1 MPKRDD
7 LHTVMILGSGPIV
20 IGQACEFDYS
30 ATQGCKALKE
40 ESMRLI
46 LLNSNPATVMTDPGL
61 SDRTYVEPMTAEV
74 AGEII
79 RLEKPQAI
87 LPTLG
92 GQTALNLAMELHEK
106 GCLSENG
113 VEMIGADPDVIEIAE
128 SRERFRDTMS
138 KLGLDIPRSALAHN
152 VEEAVDVALRVTG
165 FPAIV
170 RPSFTLGGT
179 GGGIAK
185 NREELELLA
194 WKGLNASPIRQ
205 ILVEESL
212 VGWKEMEL
220 EMIRDRGDNAI
231 IVCGIENVDP
241 MGVHTG
247 DSITVAPIQTLTDR
261 EYQDMRDEALRV
273 ARAVGLNGG
282 CNIQFAVHPGT
293 GRRVVIEMNP
303 RVSRSSALASKA
315 TGYPIARV
323 AAKLSVGYEL
333 SELKN
338 GITGKSACFEPALD
352 YCVVKAPRFDFEKF
366 QGASSVLGL
375 EMRAVGETMALGGN
389 YREALQKALRGLE
402 TGLLSLEIKGK
413 GGAGSDKERL
423 KALKARLRE
432 PEPER
437 LSVLYQALRLGLTLD
452 EARAITQL
460 DPWFIQ
466 QLQLI
471 LETEGFVRG
480 PFAQTLLAGGNPP
493 WQDWAAVK
501 AQGFSDAQIAR
512 IATSAADPSKGQKG
526 ICQGEVRRL
535 RELAGCRP
543 HFRQVDTCA
552 GEFLAG
558 TPYFYSSYDSPSPP
572 EDGDPDPQDAPG
584 TGPGVSGP
592 GKVLILG
599 GGPNR
604 IGQGIE
610 FDYCCVKAAQ
620 AFLDM
625 GYNTVMVNS
634 NPETVSTDYDAVG
647 RLYFEPVT
655 LEDAL
660 AICERE
666 RPDGVIVQLGGQ
678 TPLNLA
684 MSLKEAGVPIWGTPP
699 EAIFRAEDRHGWND
713 LVKKL
718 GLSQPPGDTASDAE
732 GALKVASG
740 IGFPVIVRPSFVLG
754 GRWMRIMAN
763 ERDLALYVR
772 GLSESGLQIG
782 GDSPIL
788 VDKFLDDAVEVDVD
802 AVADGERVVIA
813 AVMEHIERAGVH
825 SGDSSCCIPPFT
837 LPDAIQ
843 KEIARQTSLL
853 GLELGVRGLMN
864 IQFAVQ
870 DGKVYV
876 LEANPR
882 ASRTAPF
889 VAKATGRPLIEAAAG
904 VMAGRTLEGL
914 GFLDKPAPPHF
925 SVKEAVIPWG
935 RFVGSTVLLGPE
947 MHSTGEVMGMDR
959 SFGHA
964 FLKASIAAGT
974 DVPLGGEII
983 LTVADRDK
991 DQLIGPAS
999 VLRDMGFTFLATPGT
1014 RKKLKEHGINAGTL
1028 YNINVPRK
1036 PNVLEYLKNGKAR
1049 MFVNTAQDA
1058 GSIRDSSVLRAEAI
1072 VRGVPIMTTLAG
1084 LNAMVEGLKAIRGSK
1099 WSICPLQDY
1108 HRDQAGK
1115 PGA

>member
-1 MPKRDD
+1 MPRRQD
-7 LHTVMILGSGPIV
+7 LETVMILGSGPIV

-40 ESMRLI
+40 EGLRLV

-61 SDRTYVEPMTAEV
+61 SDRTYVEPMTVEV
-74 AGEII
+74 AVEII
-79 RLEKPQAI
+79 RAERPQAL

-92 GQTALNLAMELHEK
+92 GQTALNLAMSLHAKDALREL
-106 GCLSENG
+106 G
-113 VEMIGADPDVIEIAE
+113 VELIGSDPEVIEIAE
-128 SRERFRDTMS
+128 SRERFRRTMS
-138 KLGLDIPRSALAHN
+138 SLGLDIPVSALAHT
-152 VEEAVDVALRVTG
+152 VEEAADVARRTG
-165 FPAIV
+165 FPAII

-179 GGGIAK
+179 GGGIAR
-185 NREELELLA
+185 NQEELLLLA
-194 WKGLNASPIRQ
+194 WKGLNASPVHQ

-212 VGWKEMEL
+212 IGWKEMEL
-220 EMIRDRGDNAI
+220 EMIRDLSDNAI

-247 DSITVAPIQTLTDR
+247 DSVTVAPIQTLTDP
-261 EYQDMRDEALRV
+261 EYQAMRDDALKV

-282 CNIQFAVHPGT
+282 CNIQFAVDPRS

-315 TGYPIARV
+315 TGFPIARV
-323 AAKLSVGYEL
+323 AAKLAVGYSL
-333 SELKN
+333 HELKN

-366 QGASSVLGL
+366 QGASSILGL

-402 TGLLSLEIKGK
+402 TGLLSLEVKD
-413 GGAGSDKERL
+413 GGLSGAADDRERL
-423 KALKARLRE
+423 QILKARLRD

-437 LSVLYQALRLGLTLD
+437 LSVLYQALRLGLSRE
-452 EARAITQL
+452 EAAAVTQL
-460 DPWFIQ
+460 DPWFIWQ
-466 QLQLI
+466 MELI
-471 LETEGFVRG
+471 LDTERFIQGGF
-480 PFAQTLLAGGNPP
+480 AATLASGGNPP
-493 WQDWAAVK
+493 RADWVRAK
-501 AQGFSDAQIAR
+501 ADGFSDAQIAKL
-512 IATSAADPSKGQKG
+512 AAAVAPPGAKAPGQDA
-526 ICQGEVRRL
+526 VRAL
-535 RELAGCRP
+535 REAAGCRP

-558 TPYFYSSYDSPSPP
+558 TPYFYSSYDSP
-572 EDGDPDPQDAPG
+572 APG
-584 TGPGVSGP
+584 PVPGPEPGP
-592 GKVLILG
+592 RKVMILG

-620 AFLDM
+620 AFLAM
-625 GYNTVMVNS
+625 GYRTIMVNS

-655 LEDAL
+655 LEDVL

-699 EAIFRAEDRHGWND
+699 EAIFRAEDRQGWNE
-713 LVKKL
+713 LVQKL
-718 GLSQPPGDTASDAE
+718 GLSQPPGATASDGPSAISI
-732 GALKVASG
+732 ASG
-740 IGFPVIVRPSFVLG
+740 IGFPVLVRPSFVLG
-754 GRWMRIMAN
+754 GRYMRIIGNAS
-763 ERDLALYVR
+763 DLSLYLR
-772 GLSESGLQIG
+772 GLGERGLAFG
-782 GDSPIL
+782 PDNPIL

-802 AVADGERVVIA
+802 AVADGGRVVIA

-837 LPDAIQ
+837 LSPAVQ
-843 KEIARQTSLL
+843 AEIARQTSLL

-864 IQFAVQ
+864 IQFAVK
-870 DGKVYV
+870 DGTVFV

-904 VMAGRTLEGL
+904 VMAGRDLEGL
-914 GFLDKPAPPHF
+914 GFLDEPPPSHY

-935 RFVGSTVLLGPE
+935 RFVGSTVFLGPE

-974 DVPLGGEII
+974 DIPLGGEII

-991 DQLIGPAS
+991 DELIGPAT

-1014 RKKLKEHGINAGTL
+1014 VGKLREHGIEAASL

-1036 PNVLEYLKNGKAR
+1036 PNVLDYLKTGKAR
-1049 MFVNTAQDA
+1049 MFVNTAQDP

-1072 VRGVPIMTTLAG
+1072 ARGVPIMTTLAG
-1084 LNAMVEGLKAIRGSK
+1084 LNAMVEGLRAIRQSK
-1099 WSICPLQDY
+1099 WAIAPLQDY
-1108 HRDQAGK
+1108 HPGK
-1115 PGA
+1115 G